1 MRYYVKLV
9 VSGGYPCL
17 ESDETELVSK
27 EYFEIPSPEVV
38 VETKGFGYIK
48 KKELGGVVK
57 ATIRGGY
64 IIPEG

>member
-1 MRYYVKLV
+1 MYAIHMMHEV
-9 VSGGYPCL
+9 VNRS
-17 ESDETELVSK
+17 SK

-57 ATIRGGY
+57 AAIRGGY
-64 IIPEG
+64 IKPEG